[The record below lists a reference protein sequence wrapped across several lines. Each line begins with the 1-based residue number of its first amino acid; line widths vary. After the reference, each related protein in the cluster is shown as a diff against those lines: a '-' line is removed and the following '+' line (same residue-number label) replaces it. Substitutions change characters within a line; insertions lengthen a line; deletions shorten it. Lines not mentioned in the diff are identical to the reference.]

1 MARGIEFRGFSNANR
16 HSKEDQHSIHLS
28 EDGNENA
35 SQLHQAFRRVEHE
48 FRSSG
53 MNFSTNFYIVVRE
66 QEIYVAYRIVS
77 NGFIKLIRFSP
88 RELASH
94 HRGFLKTLANVE
106 SQPFLARERRFLLS
120 GRVFKD
126 VEHPRTCVLFLE
138 GAARMNV
145 FGKNRSPRVHPTLC
159 ETRTSRDD

>member
-16 HSKEDQHSIHLS
+16 HSEEDQHSIHLS

-53 MNFSTNFYIVVRE
+53 MNFSTNFYIVIRE

-94 HRGFLKTLANVE
+94 HRGFFKTLANVE
-106 SQPFLARERRFLLS
+106 SQPFLARR
-120 GRVFKD
+120 GRGGFYCR
-126 VEHPRTCVLFLE
+126 VEFSRTLNIRAHACCSSK
-138 GAARMNV
+138 GQP
-145 FGKNRSPRVHPTLC
+145 G
-159 ETRTSRDD
+159 